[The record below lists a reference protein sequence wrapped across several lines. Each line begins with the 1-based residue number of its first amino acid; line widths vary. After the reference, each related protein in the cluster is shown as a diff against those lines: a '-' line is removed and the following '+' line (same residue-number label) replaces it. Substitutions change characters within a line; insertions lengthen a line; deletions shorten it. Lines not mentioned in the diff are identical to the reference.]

1 MTVPERFQDA
11 LEGTHVACL
20 VCKGPMVID
29 RKAYEHTVREISR
42 WQRAWPGRPVPLLLV
57 RLMMR
62 CLHAGHLEVW
72 HAAPPVIAVADPAPA
87 GETVEVECGC
97 GRLFRTARQEEH
109 CGYCR
114 GHLKRHPRMQV
125 ADA

>member
-1 MTVPERFQDA
+1 MTPPQRFQDV
-11 LEGTHVACL
+11 LDGRHVTCL
-20 VCKGPMVID
+20 TCRYPVLLD
-29 RKAYEHTVREISR
+29 AAAHEHTVREIRR
-42 WQRAWPGRPVPLLLV
+42 WQAAYPSREIPAHLIRVS
-57 RLMMR
+57 MR
-62 CLHAGHLEVW
+62 CLNAHLEVW

-97 GRLFRTARQEEH
+97 GRLFRTARQEEA

-114 GHLKRHPRMQV
+114 GQIKRHPRMQV